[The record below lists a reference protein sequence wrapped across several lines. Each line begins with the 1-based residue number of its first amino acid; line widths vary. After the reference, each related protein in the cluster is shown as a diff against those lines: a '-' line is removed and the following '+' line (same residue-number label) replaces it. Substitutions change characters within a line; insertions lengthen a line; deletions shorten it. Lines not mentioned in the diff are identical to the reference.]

1 MAGRHQQMS
10 WGSPPV
16 EPTRTPSTSPL
27 ITDCMVVGT
36 AQ

>member
-1 MAGRHQQMS
+1 MVGRHQQMS
-10 WGSPPV
+10 WGSPLV

-27 ITDCMVVGT
+27 ISGCMAVGT